1 MATAPKTTDANKATA
16 VKWGTEDVQVLEGF
30 DLVDKATL
38 VDKPFLITG
47 ARMVMTKGGEDREPV
62 EMMQVECEIDPRTHQ
77 KVVFQDSSKAGVK
90 QEIEALLEKVHSWK
104 GDLDTWYDFRV
115 LCPQGLRVSPW
126 KRDLGGGK
134 TADVFSYYLTKAN
147 NGRA

>member
-1 MATAPKTTDANKATA
+1 MVAAKPETKKSADTAA
-16 VKWGTEDVQVLEGF
+16 KWGNEDVQALAGF

-47 ARMVMTKGGEDREPV
+47 ARMVMTKGGEEKEPV

-90 QEIEALLEKVHSWK
+90 TEIEQLLQDVHAWK
-104 GDLDTWYDFRV
+104 GDLDTWYDFRL

-134 TADVFSYYLTKAN
+134 FADVFSYYLTKAN